1 MKEVKEMVVN
11 TCINVITQLATEQKL
26 ATDKL
31 FIRID
36 LETIKSKPVFGLFN
50 ESVFLGRKSLSEIIK
65 SAGGQGFNLILGTY
79 IKKIIRDIFGQTMK
93 ELKVKNSMELFVLLY
108 LKENENQAEPMLAVY
123 HNKEF
128 IWSMRIGDAI
138 EAVPQH

>member
-11 TCINVITQLATEQKL
+11 TCIKVISNLATEQKM
-26 ATDKL
+26 DENKL

-36 LETIKSKPVFGLFN
+36 LETVSSKPVFGLFN

-65 SAGGQGFNLILGTY
+65 STGGQGFNLILGTS
-79 IKKIIRDIFGQTMK
+79 IKKIIRDIFAQTMT
-93 ELKVKNSMELFVLLY
+93 ELKVKNTKELFVLLY
-108 LKENENQAEPMLAVY
+108 LKKEKSLAEPMLAVY

-128 IWSMRIGDAI
+128 IWSMRIGDAV
-138 EAVPQH
+138 EAVPQQ